1 MSRQEFTAR
10 QVQAA
15 RQGSRVDVPGMV
27 VLIAGIILFVPA
39 VRLLCTCYPP
49 GKVYCGAAVAML
61 IFLVG
66 NYLLA
71 AWAHIRRARV
81 HGLTCPSC
89 GCSLLGAHGAYVVAT
104 GHCKACDAL
113 IVSTPQPALG

>member
-1 MSRQEFTAR
+1 MTRQEFSAR

-27 VLIAGIILFVPA
+27 VLVSGILLFVPA

-49 GKVYCGAAVAML
+49 GKVYCAAAVAMIMFL
-61 IFLVG
+61 IG
-66 NYLLA
+66 NFVLA
-71 AWAHIRRARV
+71 AWAHIRRARA

-89 GCSLLGAHGAYVVAT
+89 GRSLLGTRGAYVIAT
-104 GHCKACDAL
+104 GRCKACNEL
-113 IVSTPQPALG
+113 VVSTAQPALS